1 MKCFP
6 KFEPL
11 GLSKS
16 TSVYCFKIINRLQF
30 CITRCRH
37 RNPELWGADAES
49 FNPWR
54 DFSQEELLTQAGSI
68 YHNMYNYIWYVYIYI
83 CASNIQNMF
92 RYALPPKRSTFV
104 LPELSSCMKLGLK
117 SRTCRIVIWR
127 TRYLCPTTSPHTHW
141 HTYTNETVYIW
152 ICN

>member
-1 MKCFP
+1 MLLLTMKCFP

-16 TSVYCFKIINRLQF
+16 TGVYCFKIINRLQF

-54 DFSQEELLTQAGSI
+54 DFSQEELLTQAGTI
-68 YHNMYNYIWYVYIYI
+68 YHNMYIYMIYIYI
-83 CASNIQNMF
+83 CASYIQNMF
-92 RYALPPKRSTFV
+92 RYALPPKD
-104 LPELSSCMKLGLK
+104 LP
-117 SRTCRIVIWR
+117 
-127 TRYLCPTTSPHTHW
+127 LCCPK
-141 HTYTNETVYIW
+141 
-152 ICN
+152 

>member
-1 MKCFP
+1 MLLLNMKCFP

-16 TSVYCFKIINRLQF
+16 TGVYCFKIINRLQF

-54 DFSQEELLTQAGSI
+54 DFSQEEPLTQAGTI
-68 YHNMYNYIWYVYIYI
+68 YHNMYDIYIYI
-83 CASNIQNMF
+83 IYVQVIYRTCLDMLS
-92 RYALPPKRSTFV
+92 PPKD
-104 LPELSSCMKLGLK
+104 LP
-117 SRTCRIVIWR
+117 
-127 TRYLCPTTSPHTHW
+127 LCCPK
-141 HTYTNETVYIW
+141 
-152 ICN
+152 

>member
-1 MKCFP
+1 MLLLTMKCFP

-16 TSVYCFKIINRLQF
+16 TGVYCFKIINRLQF

-68 YHNMYNYIWYVYIYI
+68 YHNMYNYDMYIYI
-83 CASNIQNMF
+83 YVQVIYRICLDM
-92 RYALPPKRSTFV
+92 LCPPKD
-104 LPELSSCMKLGLK
+104 LP
-117 SRTCRIVIWR
+117 
-127 TRYLCPTTSPHTHW
+127 LCCP
-141 HTYTNETVYIW
+141 N
-152 ICN
+152 